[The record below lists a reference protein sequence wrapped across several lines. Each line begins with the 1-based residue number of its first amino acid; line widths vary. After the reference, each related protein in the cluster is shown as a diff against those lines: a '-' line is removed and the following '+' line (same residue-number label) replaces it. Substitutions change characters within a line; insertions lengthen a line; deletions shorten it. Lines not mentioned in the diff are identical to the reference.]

1 MPLPPTVL
9 VAAANVEMGNVTASA
24 LRGAGYR
31 VRIARNAYEALLVLE
46 QTGVDLLVTGLQMSD
61 MERLEFIKRAKAI
74 YPEVRILQ
82 IPAFSGAASQS
93 QATHLDDA
101 DLVTAARRELGGA

>member
-74 YPEVRILQ
+74 YPEVH
-82 IPAFSGAASQS
+82 PSNSGFFRGRVAVAGHPS
-93 QATHLDDA
+93 
-101 DLVTAARRELGGA
+101 R